1 MGDDFRKQYEFYA
14 SPRLAKIANSNT
26 EMYKAEAIEAARA
39 EIASRGEKWQ
49 ISQDNG
55 AGEHLDSSSEEKG
68 DKGVRKDFLEAR
80 NISLFAVGIAWSYL
94 YNASR
99 YGFSTEFTMG
109 ATTGTL
115 LIPLIVSYSWK
126 GRKRDWR
133 GMALVFAIGCF
144 VWTVFNRLTS

>member
-1 MGDDFRKQYEFYA
+1 VGDDFRKQYESYA
-14 SPRLAKIANSNT
+14 SPRLVKIANSDT
-26 EMYKAEAIEAARA
+26 GEYRTEAIEAARA
-39 EIASRGEKWQ
+39 ELTSRGETWQ

-55 AGEHLDSSSEEKG
+55 TGEHLDSSSEEKG

-80 NISLFAVGIAWSYL
+80 NIFLFAVGIVWSYL
-94 YNASR
+94 YTASR

-133 GMALVFAIGCF
+133 GMAVVFAIGCF